1 MSVDPA
7 PHGAP
12 SGSPS
17 PDDRLASILSTAQF
31 LVTGVVL
38 LVIATLAYV
47 AGMHSAKGGGH
58 GTEPA
63 GRGGENSKVD
73 VALFLHPTPELIA
86 EGKAAF
92 VINCASCHGTLG
104 HGDGPAAMALN
115 PKPRNFTEGYWRYG
129 GGFARIVR
137 TISEG
142 SPGTGM
148 ASFKTIPLDQRMAI
162 AHYIRTFGPKLE
174 DDKPEDLVWLQPA
187 GAPGTGGTDTV
198 SAGGAAPAPGPTI
211 PLERAMAAL
220 VEAEPPVGTA
230 GSAAST
236 ESTEAGAALY
246 AERCARCHGAAGE
259 GGIRVRML
267 GSAPYAYVVTR
278 SFGAPKGDWA
288 VRFEEFERIVLMGL
302 PGYAMP
308 ANGDL
313 SRGDLRDL
321 YLYTQKL
328 RARQDATRPSSS

>member
-1 MSVDPA
+1 MSVDPT

-12 SGSPS
+12 SHGPS
-17 PDDRLASILSTAQF
+17 PDERLASILSTAQF

-38 LVIATLAYV
+38 LVIATLAYI

-58 GTEPA
+58 ATEPA
-63 GRGGENSKVD
+63 GGGVSSKID
-73 VALFLHPTPELIA
+73 VAILIHPTPELIA
-86 EGKAAF
+86 KGKSAF
-92 VINCASCHGTLG
+92 AINCASCHGTSG
-104 HGDGPAAMALN
+104 HGDGPAATALN

-148 ASFKTIPLDQRMAI
+148 ASFTAIPLDERMAI

-174 DDKPEDLVWLQPA
+174 EDKPEDLAWLQPA
-187 GAPGTGGTDTV
+187 GAPGTGV
-198 SAGGAAPAPGPTI
+198 VPAGGAAPPPGPTI

-220 VEAEPPVGTA
+220 VEAEPPVGTV
-230 GSAAST
+230 GSAGAT
-236 ESTEAGAALY
+236 EPSEGGAVLY

-259 GGIRVRML
+259 GGIRVQML

-278 SFGAPKGDWA
+278 SLGAPKGDWA
-288 VRFEEFERIVLMGL
+288 VRFEGFEKVVLLGL

-328 RARQDATRPSSS
+328 RARQGATRRSSS

>member
-1 MSVDPA
+1 MSVQPT

-12 SGSPS
+12 SRQES
-17 PDDRLASILSTAQF
+17 PDERLGSIFSTAQF

-58 GTEPA
+58 AAAPA
-63 GRGGENSKVD
+63 GAGGGKGTVD
-73 VALFLHPTPELIA
+73 VALFLQPTPELIA
-86 EGKAAF
+86 RGKSAF
-92 VINCASCHGTLG
+92 AINCASCHGTSG
-104 HGDGPAAMALN
+104 HGDGPAAAALN
-115 PKPRNFTEGYWRYG
+115 PKPRNFTEGFWRYG

-148 ASFKTIPLDQRMAI
+148 AAFLALPLDERMAI
-162 AHYIRTFGPKLE
+162 AHYIRTFGPKME
-174 DDKPEDLVWLQPA
+174 EDKPEDLAWLQPA
-187 GAPGTGGTDTV
+187 GSPESGGPGAVPAGGTT
-198 SAGGAAPAPGPTI
+198 PPPGPTI
-211 PLERAMAAL
+211 PVEQAMTAL
-220 VEAEPPVGTA
+220 AEAEPPVGGTA
-230 GSAAST
+230 SSNGT
-236 ESTEAGAALY
+236 ESSEAGAALY
-246 AERCARCHGAAGE
+246 DERCAKCHGTAGE

-278 SFGAPKGDWA
+278 SLGAPKGDWA
-288 VRFEEFERIVLMGL
+288 ARMESFEKLVLFGL

-321 YLYTQKL
+321 YTYTQKL
-328 RARQDATRPSSS
+328 RARQEAAARSSS